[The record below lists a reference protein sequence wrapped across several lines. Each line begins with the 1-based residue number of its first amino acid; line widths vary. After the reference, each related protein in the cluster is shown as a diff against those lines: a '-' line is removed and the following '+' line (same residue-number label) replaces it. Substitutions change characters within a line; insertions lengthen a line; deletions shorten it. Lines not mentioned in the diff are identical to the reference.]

1 MPVIRHCNVLTLPYR
16 PISTQIY
23 SLFNDA
29 PPRPVIPNFKLPE
42 CYNVTNV
49 QPLENKIQSFN
60 EETLMWIFYSC
71 PGDIKQHLAA
81 AELLVLYVLTPADN
95 NLTVLRNNRNWR
107 WHKVYQIWLTKDD
120 TMTPV
125 TMSPQAERGY
135 YIVWDTNTWNKAR
148 VSAQVSSDDSAMR
161 D

>member
-1 MPVIRHCNVLTLPYR
+1 MFQR

-23 SLFNDA
+23 SLFNDT
-29 PPRPVIPNFKLPE
+29 PPRPAIPNFKLPE

-81 AELLVLYVLTPADN
+81 AEL
-95 NLTVLRNNRNWR
+95 
-107 WHKVYQIWLTKDD
+107 
-120 TMTPV
+120 
-125 TMSPQAERGY
+125 
-135 YIVWDTNTWNKAR
+135 
-148 VSAQVSSDDSAMR
+148 
-161 D
+161 